1 MPTRE
6 SILNLVRSGLS
17 YPQIGER
24 LGVTPGLAYLVATG
38 LPADGGDA
46 PGPESEKR
54 PGALPTSTQ
63 HLSNPKAIVP
73 QRDEETEAWIR
84 ERALADPALRAAWA
98 AHGVAPPPPAE
109 DDDDIIDA
117 IGHDHG
123 QARYLQLQ
131 LQTLPGASAGGLP
144 DDLRRRAEAIDL
156 LRRILKA
163 HEHAEEE
170 VFWPL
175 VRRQLPDGKKLAQ
188 RAHQQEHEAERLLEQ
203 IESAHRESPQF
214 DQLVKKLT
222 SALRKH
228 VAFEDTVLA
237 ELRERVDEPARVEAG
252 RRFKSAR
259 DAFATTAAGTGSA
272 GGEAA
277 KTASAGAASRGAAS
291 KRAG

>member
-6 SILNLVRSGLS
+6 SILNLVESGLS

-24 LGVTPGLAYLVATG
+24 LGVPPGLAYLIATG

-46 PGPESEKR
+46 PGPETDKR
-54 PGALPTSTQ
+54 PGALSTSTQ
-63 HLSNPKAIVP
+63 HLSNPKSIVP
-73 QRDEETEAWIR
+73 QRDEETGAWIR

-98 AHGVAPPPPAE
+98 DHPVAPPPLAE
-109 DDDDIIDA
+109 DDDDIIDV

-131 LQTLPGASAGGLP
+131 LQTLPGASSGGLP
-144 DDLRRRAEAIDL
+144 DDLRRRAEALSL
-156 LRRILKA
+156 LRDKLKA

-175 VRRQLPDGKKLAQ
+175 VREQLPDGKNLEQQA
-188 RAHQQEHEAERLLEQ
+188 RQQEHGAEELLQEIDQ
-203 IESAHRESPQF
+203 GDPASTDF

-237 ELRERVDEPARVEAG
+237 ELRERVGEEARAEAG
-252 RRFKSAR
+252 RRFKTAR
-259 DAFATTAAGTGSA
+259 SAFAATAATTDS
-272 GGEAA
+272 
-277 KTASAGAASRGAAS
+277 TAS
-291 KRAG
+291 